1 MVKKRKHVKE
11 NHKKKMEQLKKKKR
25 RSHDTLNKRRLRDI
39 GIKPTPT
46 YDYQIKSDNRPS
58 YKDISVDEGG
68 MLIVNHIKNVLEEYY
83 SHVHGLSIYVGKAVL
98 PRKRW
103 IAHQDLKKR
112 KHPIKYT
119 EMIVLE
125 VFTDDDIPN
134 DMKARDSL
142 TTNENLCLLY
152 ERMVLHILN
161 YEKIPNARI
170 VNDQGGSGGLCEKS
184 MPSTSLYV
192 LIGEPLVD
200 NENAREKSNNES
212 PPSIIDISDSF
223 NEIILNNNN
232 EMSSSTM
239 SL

>member
-1 MVKKRKHVKE
+1 MKRKETELKHEPRIPLKKRKFNQTLKRMERANQGIVAIE
-11 NHKKKMEQLKKKKR
+11 NYDHL
-25 RSHDTLNKRRLRDI
+25 L
-39 GIKPTPT
+39 TP
-46 YDYQIKSDNRPS
+46 RPS

-68 MLIVNHIKNVLEEYY
+68 LIIANHIKNVLAEYY

-125 VFTDDDIPN
+125 EFTDDDIPN
-134 DMKARDSL
+134 DMKSRDSL

-161 YEKIPNARI
+161 SEKIPNARI

-184 MPSTSLYV
+184 MPSTSLYI

-200 NENAREKSNNES
+200 NENAREK
-212 PPSIIDISDSF
+212 IQQ
-223 NEIILNNNN
+223 
-232 EMSSSTM
+232 
-239 SL
+239 